1 MTKNWFI
8 LMKDELKS
16 IEHIYSLFFIILSI
30 FVTLYIFYASKALQL
45 FILVMFG
52 GAGSISYY
60 HFIAF
65 NIIGFI
71 FPFICMILVYDAVY
85 RDLEDE
91 RVRLIIT
98 KVTRLEYLISKLFA
112 RLIIVLTTLV
122 ATMVFL
128 AIYSY
133 IKIGNMY
140 FLTTLQIFASL
151 ALMSIFLSCCY
162 LFVSCFSK
170 NPLFVSI
177 LIPFVSLIL
186 PNFEA
191 VKKLSFYT
199 YLTLGGIGFNSI
211 LFFACGAIIIFMSN
225 VYFFNRKKL

>member
-1 MTKNWFI
+1 
-8 LMKDELKS
+8 MKDELKS

-45 FILVMFG
+45 FILIMFG
-52 GAGSISYY
+52 GVSNTSYY

-65 NIIGFI
+65 NILGFI

-112 RLIIVLTTLV
+112 RLIIVLITLA
-122 ATMVFL
+122 ATMIFL
-128 AIYSY
+128 GIYSY
-133 IKIGNMY
+133 IKIGNAH
-140 FLTTLQIFASL
+140 FLSTLQIFVSL

-186 PNFEA
+186 PYFKA
-191 VKKLSFYT
+191 VEKLSFYT
-199 YLTLGGIGFNSI
+199 HLTISGIGFNQI
-211 LFFACGAIIIFMSN
+211 LFFVCGAIIIFMSN